1 MRLLRNASTRALR
14 FICAALFL
22 SPALHAVEKCSAEVK
37 LLLSPPTT
45 QTVIASLRFEKER
58 TGQVYF
64 FDNDELDLLKQG
76 VIVRVRAGE
85 TNDLTI
91 KVRVPKGSKQVD
103 TDQLGEHFPCEINR
117 TGAGEDTDYSVRR
130 KYEVS
135 QVPKKGSDITTL
147 LSHPQEKLL
156 REAGIFIDWSHV
168 KRVADIKATTW
179 KTTAQSPSGKLA
191 LERWEW
197 PGGTVLEISTK
208 VGPNESQAKYDQLLQ
223 LMDVKGLS
231 LSASQGNKTSMVLE
245 TLTLR
250 ASPPR

>member
-1 MRLLRNASTRALR
+1 MRLLRNASTQALGL
-14 FICAALFL
+14 ICAALFL
-22 SPALHAVEKCSAEVK
+22 SPALHAATRCSGEVK
-37 LLLSPPTT
+37 VLVSPATN
-45 QTVIASLRFEKER
+45 QTVIASLRFEKET

-85 TNDLTI
+85 NNDLTI

-103 TDQLGEHFPCEINR
+103 TGQLGEHFACEINR
-117 TGAGEDTDYSVRR
+117 TGAGEDTDYSVQR

-135 QVPKKGSDITTL
+135 QVPKKGSDIASL
-147 LSHPQEKLL
+147 LSRPQEKLL
-156 REAGIFIDWSHV
+156 REAGIFIDWSRV
-168 KRVADIKATTW
+168 KRVAEIRATTW

-197 PGGTVLEISTK
+197 PGGTILEISTK
-208 VGPNESQAKYDQLLQ
+208 VGPDESQAKYDQLLR
-223 LMDVKGLS
+223 LMDTNDLS
-231 LSASQGNKTSMVLE
+231 LSATQGNKTSMVLE
-245 TLTLR
+245 TLTDR